1 MIKSTSYNNASF
13 SFLNIVS
20 TQNSYLK
27 KKKYTSFQ
35 KDITKTGKIN
45 LI

>member
-1 MIKSTSYNNASF
+1 MIKSTSYNAFF

-20 TQNSYLK
+20 TQKNSYLK
-27 KKKYTSFQ
+27 KKKYISFQ